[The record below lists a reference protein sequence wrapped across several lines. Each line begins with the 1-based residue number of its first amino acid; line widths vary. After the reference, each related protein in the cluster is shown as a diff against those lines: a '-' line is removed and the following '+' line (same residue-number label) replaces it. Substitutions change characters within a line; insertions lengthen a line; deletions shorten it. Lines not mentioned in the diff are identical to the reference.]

1 MKGEA
6 SSEGPP
12 LHSAGAVLPD
22 FNLEDLPASKPPL
35 IHQPQMCVVQ
45 CSRQNGGHCCDF
57 LLPLLPPS
65 PLPLLSPPLLTP
77 PPISPLPLSSY
88 SPSHLPSPPPPHF
101 SLPLLSPPPPLHL
114 SLLPPSPIS
123 SPSPSLLPPSP
134 ISSPSLLPAPSLSYL
149 LPSFSSPSSSRLSFH
164 QTPCHLT
171 STACLS
177 SCHFLARVS
186 NFTGISAMGLRVMMD
201 DVLGL
206 SLV

>member
-57 LLPLLPPS
+57 LLPLLLS
-65 PLPLLSPPLLTP
+65 LLSPPP
-77 PPISPLPLSSY
+77 FSPSSH
-88 SPSHLPSPPPPHF
+88 SPSHLPSPPLF
-101 SLPLLSPPPPLHL
+101 LLPL
-114 SLLPPSPIS
+114 PSPL

-134 ISSPSLLPAPSLSYL
+134 ISSPSPSPLPAPSLSYL
-149 LPSFSSPSSSRLSFH
+149 LPLPIPAPSLSYLL
-164 QTPCHLT
+164 PLT
-171 STACLS
+171 SPCSLPLLSPPLLLLPLFLPSFLPSDPMSPHLHCLS
-177 SCHFLARVS
+177 LKLPFLGQS
-186 NFTGISAMGLRVMMD
+186 K
-201 DVLGL
+201 
-206 SLV
+206 